1 MMPGEFAARKLG
13 NDRRRLRWEDPSYV
27 KYMRRSAGR
36 AADPLEGAPQASGIV
51 VEKVGRE
58 QKQPHSGII
67 KCVRVQLLKNG
78 ITVTAHAPRDGA
90 IKMIDE
96 HDEVLIEGL
105 GGSQAGCMGSM
116 WGVKY
121 KVIKV
126 NDVSL
131 EELRLGRK
139 EKPKR

>member
-1 MMPGEFAARKLG
+1 MPGEYAARKLKK
-13 NDRRRLRWEDPSYV
+13 DRKSAKWQNGYYV
-27 KYMRRSAGR
+27 EQMKRKMHKYD
-36 AADPLEGAPQASGIV
+36 DPLEGSPQGSGIV
-51 VEKVGRE
+51 VEKTTVE
-58 QKQPHSGII
+58 QKQPHSGLI

-78 ITVTAHAPRDGA
+78 VTVTAHAPRDGA
-90 IKMIDE
+90 IGQIDE

-105 GGSQAGCMGSM
+105 GGSQAGAVGSM

-126 NDVSL
+126 NGISL
-131 EELRLGRK
+131 EELRTGRK

>member
-1 MMPGEFAARKLG
+1 MPGEFAARKLDS
-13 NDRRRLRWEDPSYV
+13 DRNRFRWEEPWYV
-27 KYMRRSAGR
+27 EHMRRKQGR
-36 AADPLEGAPQASGIV
+36 EADPLEGAPQASGIV
-51 VEKVGRE
+51 IEKVGRE

-90 IKMIDE
+90 IKQIDE
-96 HDEVLIEGL
+96 HDEVIIEGL
-105 GGSQAGCMGSM
+105 GGSQAGCVGSM

-126 NDVSL
+126 NGISL
-131 EELRLGRK
+131 EDLRLGKK

>member
-1 MMPGEFAARKLG
+1 MAGEFAARKLKQ
-13 NDRRRLRWEDPSYV
+13 NRKRFRWADVYYVKMIRRRQG
-27 KYMRRSAGR
+27 RSR
-36 AADPLEGAPQASGIV
+36 DPLEGAPQASGIV

-67 KCVRVQLLKNG
+67 KCVRVQLRKNG
-78 ITVTAHAPRDGA
+78 IVVTAHAPRDGA
-90 IKMIDE
+90 IKQIDE
-96 HDEVLIEGL
+96 HDEVVIEGL
-105 GGSQAGCMGSM
+105 GGSQSGCIGSM

-126 NDVSL
+126 NGISL
-131 EELRLGRK
+131 EELRTGRK

>member
-1 MMPGEFAARKLG
+1 MPGEYAARKLKR
-13 NDRRRLRWEDPSYV
+13 DRKKFNWKDSY
-27 KYMRRSAGR
+27 YTEHMRRKNKKYD
-36 AADPLEGAPQASGIV
+36 DPLEGAPQGSGIV
-51 VEKVGRE
+51 VEKVIRE
-58 QKQPHSGII
+58 QKQPHSGLI
-67 KCVRVQLLKNG
+67 KCVRVQMLKNG

-90 IKMIDE
+90 IKQIDE

-105 GGSQAGCMGSM
+105 GGSQAGAMGSM

-126 NDVSL
+126 NGISL
-131 EELRLGRK
+131 EELRLGKK

>member
-1 MMPGEFAARKLG
+1 MPGEYAARKLG
-13 NDRRRLRWEDPSYV
+13 KDRKRFRWKDIYYV
-27 KYMRRSAGR
+27 EHMRSKEGR
-36 AADPLEGAPQASGIV
+36 AEDPLEGAPQASGIV
-51 VEKVGRE
+51 LEKVGRE

-78 ITVTAHAPRDGA
+78 IPITAHAPRDKA
-90 IKMIDE
+90 INFIDE
-96 HDEVLIEGL
+96 HDEVLVEGL
-105 GGSQAGCMGSM
+105 GGSQAGAIGSM

-126 NDVSL
+126 NGVSL
-131 EELRLGRK
+131 EELRTGRK

>member
-1 MMPGEFAARKLG
+1 MPGEFAARKLER
-13 NDRRRLRWEDPSYV
+13 DRKHFRWKDTYYTEH
-27 KYMRRSAGR
+27 MRRKQR
-36 AADPLEGAPQASGIV
+36 KFDDPLEGAPQGSGIV
-51 VEKVGRE
+51 VEKVIRE
-58 QKQPHSGII
+58 QKQPHSGLI

-90 IKMIDE
+90 IRQIDE

-105 GGSQAGCMGSM
+105 GGSQAGAMGSM

-126 NDVSL
+126 NGISL
-131 EELRLGRK
+131 EELRLGKK

>member
-1 MMPGEFAARKLG
+1 LPGEFAARKLKK
-13 NDRRRLRWEDPSYV
+13 DRQRFKWKDSRYV
-27 KYMRRSAGR
+27 KYMRRKKGK

-51 VEKVGRE
+51 LEKIGRE

-78 ITVTAHAPRDGA
+78 TPVTAHAPRDKA
-90 IKMIDE
+90 IAQIDE

-105 GGSQAGCMGSM
+105 GGSQGGAVGSM
-116 WGVKY
+116 WGIKY

-126 NDVSL
+126 NGISL
-131 EELRLGRK
+131 EELRTGKK
-139 EKPKR
+139 EKPRR